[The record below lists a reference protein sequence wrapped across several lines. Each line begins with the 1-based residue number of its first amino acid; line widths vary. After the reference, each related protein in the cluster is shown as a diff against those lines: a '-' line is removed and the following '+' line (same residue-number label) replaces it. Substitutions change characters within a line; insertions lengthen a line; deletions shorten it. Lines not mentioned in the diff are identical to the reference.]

1 MRRPITCMVGIHT
14 WQTVDYD
21 HNSDRITLECRKCG
35 TQRVKDPAQRPDL
48 PEPPRGDFR

>member
-1 MRRPITCMVGIHT
+1 MRRPVTCVIGIHA

-21 HNSDRITLECRKCG
+21 HESDRVTLECRKCG
-35 TQRVKDPAQRPDL
+35 TRRVKDNAGRPDI